1 MKWIR
6 LITAICVCLI
16 SVTLWWVNF
25 SRSPLMD
32 HDINMQRQYLNAM
45 HDELAPDLQNER
57 LLAIDYWL
65 RYPDV
70 RKNDFWGE
78 KSRLGIKGPA
88 DHYRHHGRREG
99 RIYAKVIKPDDMALE
114 RKLAE
119 AYWNRYQ
126 DIARSPIWGRDGSLG
141 VLGPRDHY
149 RFYGQG
155 EGRVWDAK

>member
-6 LITAICVCLI
+6 LIAALFVCLS
-16 SVTLWWVNF
+16 SVMLWWINF

-32 HDINMQRQYLNAM
+32 HDRNVQREYLNSM
-45 HDELAPDLQNER
+45 YDELAPDLQNER

-70 RKNDFWGE
+70 RQNDFWGE

-88 DHYRHHGRREG
+88 DHYRHHGHQEG
-99 RIYAKVIKPDDMALE
+99 RIYAKVIKPDDMVLE

-119 AYWNRYQ
+119 AYWSRYQ

-149 RFYGQG
+149 RFYGQR
-155 EGRVWDAK
+155 EGRKWGQ